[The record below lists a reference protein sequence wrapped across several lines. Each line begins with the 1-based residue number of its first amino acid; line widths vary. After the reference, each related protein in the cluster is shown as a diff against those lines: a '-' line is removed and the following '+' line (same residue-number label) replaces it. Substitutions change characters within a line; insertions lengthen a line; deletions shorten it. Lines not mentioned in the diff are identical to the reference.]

1 MIERGGERER
11 ERWREREMSE
21 ETWNSQGYTM
31 DQSTANPLDDPDS
44 MTPISNV
51 IYTDTC
57 HNK

>member
-1 MIERGGERER
+1 MGREIERER
-11 ERWREREMSE
+11 EREVEMNE
-21 ETWNSQGYTM
+21 ETWNPQGYTM

-51 IYTDTC
+51 TYTHTC